1 MASKKMTDQPLLFS
15 SEDDTFDWIGVEDT
29 IQSFEE
35 KGDLESAENAA
46 SEAVAKA
53 RSAQNGGSK
62 QIAPMLGTLEARAN
76 FFARTGQESAAQ
88 DDFLEAISL
97 VAGKA
102 GNEDSVARL
111 YGGLGYLL
119 ESQGKAE
126 QAMDAYERSLEQ
138 LGRTREPDVLSLIR
152 LSNNLAFLHSAQD
165 DFDQAETLFLKA
177 LKLSHSKLGPS
188 NEDTTGV
195 CNNVGALYQKAGH
208 LVQAREMH
216 VMALEGREKSNGK
229 DHPDTAQSHGNLAAV
244 YAQEGKSKEAK
255 VHFEASLKIF
265 EKLGKDWAED
275 LDAVASNYLQLL
287 KNLGEKDS
295 ILRVEKLLS
304 KS

>member
-1 MASKKMTDQPLLFS
+1 MASTKMTDQPLLFG
-15 SEDDTFDWIGVEDT
+15 SEEDSFDWVGIEDA
-29 IQSFEE
+29 IEAFES
-35 KGDLESAENAA
+35 KGDIKGAEDAA
-46 SEAVAKA
+46 SDAVAKA
-53 RSAQNGGSK
+53 RSAQNGGRQ
-62 QIAPMLGTLEARAN
+62 QIASMLGTLEARAN
-76 FFARTGQESAAQ
+76 FFARTGQVAAAQ
-88 DDFLEAISL
+88 DDYLEAISL

-119 ESQGKAE
+119 EAQGKDE

-138 LGRTREPDVLSLIR
+138 LSRMREPDVVAVVR

-177 LKLSHSKLGPS
+177 LKLSHSKLGPA

-229 DHPDTAQSHGNLAAV
+229 SHPDTAQSHGNLGAV
-244 YAQEGKSKEAK
+244 YAQEGKVADAK
-255 VHFEASLKIF
+255 KHFEASLETF
-265 EKLGKDWAED
+265 QKLGEEWAED

-287 KNLGEKDS
+287 KNLGEREA
-295 ILRVEKLLS
+295 IARVEKLLL
-304 KS
+304 KP